1 MRKPLFG
8 IKVAMLIANG
18 FCEQDMTEMQRA
30 LTEAGA
36 NVRIVSPEQGLVN
49 GWTGSAWGH
58 HFAVDAVLSTAL
70 GADYQMLVVPGG
82 QRSHDKL
89 KLTAH
94 TRRFVSSFMT
104 AKKPVAIMDDALA
117 VMIATANLRELHYNG
132 PDRFEAPVIQD
143 GGSWSME
150 TPCQDQNVIS
160 GATGSEN
167 RMAYIQ
173 AVLEFFKAQAAVELK
188 AA

>member
-1 MRKPLFG
+1 MRKPLLG
-8 IKVAMLIANG
+8 IKIAMLVANG
-18 FCEQDMTEMQRA
+18 FCEQDMTEAQRA

-36 NVRIVSPEQGLVN
+36 NLRIVSPEQGLVN
-49 GWTGSAWGH
+49 GWTGAAWGH

-70 GADYQMLVVPGG
+70 GADFQMLVIPGG

-94 TRRFVSSFMT
+94 TRRFVSSFM
-104 AKKPVAIMDDALA
+104 AARKPVAVMDDALSI
-117 VMIATANLRELHYNG
+117 MSSTGNING
-132 PDRFEAPVIQD
+132 HAFAGPAAFEPSVIQE
-143 GGSWSME
+143 GGEWCGSGPSAM
-150 TPCQDQNVIS
+150 DNVIS

-167 RMAYIQ
+167 RLAFVRAMI
-173 AVLEFFKAQAAVELK
+173 EFFLAQAPAELK